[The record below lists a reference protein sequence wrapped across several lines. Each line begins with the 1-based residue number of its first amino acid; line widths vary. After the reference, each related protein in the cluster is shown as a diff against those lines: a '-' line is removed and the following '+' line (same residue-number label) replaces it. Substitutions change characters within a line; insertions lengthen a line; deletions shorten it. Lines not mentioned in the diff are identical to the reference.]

1 MGTAGFSA
9 VTAEYTHIRSKRNL
23 ADWLARVR
31 QRHICSQLQTI
42 SDADYQAGID
52 RLQRE
57 IGDPTA
63 PHTRPDH
70 ICLVTVLGD
79 KLY

>member
-1 MGTAGFSA
+1 MEAAGFSA
-9 VTAEYTHIRSKRNL
+9 VTAEYEHKRSERNL

-31 QRHICSQLQTI
+31 RRHICSQLQTI
-42 SDADYQAGID
+42 SDADYQAGIG

-63 PHTRPDH
+63 PRTRPNH
-70 ICLVTVLGD
+70 ICLVTVRGD